1 MEWYVIRKKD
11 NSNIRVVRA
20 DKLKLGK
27 NDRIICVCQSQ
38 QSAERERESFL
49 RDVQELEILLREV
62 QHV

>member
-20 DKLKLGK
+20 DKLKLRK

-38 QSAERERESFL
+38 QAANRQAQTFRE
-49 RDVQELEILLREV
+49 EV
-62 QHV
+62 AA